1 MSHRSF
7 VIGLPLLAGVLS
19 GCGAGQEGGV
29 ELLGRTDERIMG
41 GTADSGD
48 HNVVDIVWLMGSS
61 SFSECSGSLLAP
73 NMVLTAHHCVS
84 NLINAVNGSG
94 VDCTVTKF
102 ASPAPAADF
111 YVSTQEVLS
120 TNLANFH
127 TVKEVVV
134 PPSSTNTK
142 LCGVDQAILILSNNI
157 AASDA
162 VPLVPR
168 VDTQMTAGESY
179 TAVGFGL
186 TSDTATM
193 SAGTRRRLTG
203 LHVKCVGT
211 PCDAIVPIT
220 QIDTAHEYIGDHGT
234 CEGDSGGPA
243 LDQYNRV
250 AGVTSRGGQGC
261 TDPIY
266 GDVFAWGSWISQT
279 AQHAAQVGNY
289 PAPPWSMGY
298 PTDPAYSDP
307 IGGACNDP
315 NTCPSNLCLQDEAGS
330 YCTRQ
335 CETKAPCPTGYTCE
349 TVENVQVCQR
359 PPPAQTSGTTSGGGS
374 SGGPNPGPSAK
385 SGCSIQAP
393 DPTKPVPWFLG
404 VGVAA
409 FALLRRS
416 ATLRWVRRRR
426 LG

>member
-7 VIGLPLLAGVLS
+7 VIGLPLLAGLGVLS
-19 GCGAGQEGGV
+19 GCGAGQESGG
-29 ELLGRTDERIMG
+29 ELLGTTDERIMG
-41 GTADSGD
+41 GTSDSGD
-48 HNVVDIVWLMGSS
+48 HNVVDIVWLMSSS

-84 NLINAVNGSG
+84 TLINAVNGSG
-94 VDCTVTKF
+94 VDCSVTKF
-102 ASPAPAADF
+102 AAPSPATDF
-111 YVSTQEVLS
+111 YVSTAEVLS
-120 TNLANFH
+120 TNLSTFH
-127 TVKEVVV
+127 TVKEIVV

-142 LCGVDQAILILSNNI
+142 LCGVDQAILILSDNI

-162 VPLVPR
+162 VPLIPR
-168 VDTQMTAGESY
+168 VDTQMKVGESY

-186 TSDTATM
+186 TSDTATN

-211 PCDAIVPIT
+211 PCDALTAPG
-220 QIDTAHEYIGDHGT
+220 QIDATHEYIGDHGT

-250 AGVTSRGGQGC
+250 AGVTSRGGAGC

-279 AQHAAQVGNY
+279 AQKAAQLGGY

-298 PTDPAYSDP
+298 PTDPAYSEP
-307 IGGACNDP
+307 IGGACNAPNSP
-315 NTCPSNLCLQDEAGS
+315 NTCPSNLCLQDDAGS
-330 YCTRQ
+330 YCTRV
-335 CETKAPCPTGYTCE
+335 CETQAPCPTGYTCE
-349 TVENVQVCQR
+349 TIENVQLCQR
-359 PPPAQTSGTTSGGGS
+359 PPPPPPVMNSTTSGGGGP
-374 SGGPNPGPSAK
+374 GGPNPQPGAK
-385 SGCSIQAP
+385 SGCSMQAA
-393 DPTKPVPWFLG
+393 DPTKPVPWFFG

-409 FALLRRS
+409 FVLLRR
-416 ATLRWVRRRR
+416 RRA
-426 LG
+426 G